1 MVIYFRLILRVRK
14 VRENKSLEII
24 PLIFKEY
31 MYVRERVRHIIE
43 KKG

>member
-14 VRENKSLEII
+14 VRENKSLEI